1 MRGRPTADRLPMTE
15 IRFYHL
21 QRTTLETA
29 LPPMLEKTLE
39 RGQRAI
45 VMAGSE
51 ERVEALTAHLWN
63 FTERGFLPHG
73 SKRDGQAAQQP
84 IWLTPADENPNGA
97 QVLFLTDGAAS
108 THIADFTL
116 CVELFDGNDAQAL
129 AAARRRWT
137 GYKDAG
143 HKLTY
148 WQQTPAG
155 RWEQKA
161 EA

>member
-1 MRGRPTADRLPMTE
+1 MTE
-15 IRFYHL
+15 VRFYHL
-21 QRTTLETA
+21 QRSPLEAA
-29 LPPMLEKTLE
+29 LPPMLEKTLA
-39 RGQRAI
+39 RGQRAV

-51 ERVEALTAHLWN
+51 ERVEALTAHLW
-63 FTERGFLPHG
+63 TYAERSFLPHG
-73 SKRDGQAAQQP
+73 SKRDGEAGRQP
-84 IWLTPADENPNGA
+84 IWLTPTDENPNGA
-97 QVLFLTDGAAS
+97 QVLFLTDGASSNHVDEFA
-108 THIADFTL
+108 L
-116 CVELFDGNDAQAL
+116 CVELFDGNDAEAL

-137 GYKDAG
+137 VYKNAG

>member
-1 MRGRPTADRLPMTE
+1 MTE

-21 QRTTLETA
+21 QRTALETA

-39 RGQRAI
+39 RGQRAV

-51 ERVEALTAHLWN
+51 ERVEHLAGHLWTYN
-63 FTERGFLPHG
+63 ERSFLPHG
-73 SKRDGQAAQQP
+73 STRDGYADRQP
-84 IWLTPADENPNGA
+84 IWLTAKDENPNAA

-108 THIADFTL
+108 IQVEDYAL
-116 CVELFDGNDAQAL
+116 CVELFDGNDAA
-129 AAARRRWT
+129 AVMAARERWT
-137 GYKDAG
+137 QYKTAG
-143 HKLTY
+143 HQLTY

-161 EA
+161 TG